1 MRDCLIQL
9 HGELKKRSDV
19 GSFEVVLIPMMMNQ
33 PSSAS
38 SSSPEDSKTTGI
50 KLLFSQPDCPFF
62 LISSEKAEKIQ
73 VNNLFFDKKKHM
85 TYFTFYW
92 GQQKDSKLNLKQ

>member
-73 VNNLFFDKKKHM
+73 VNNFVL
-85 TYFTFYW
+85 
-92 GQQKDSKLNLKQ
+92 